1 MFLKTS
7 LFFNIKKITN
17 YIAYFQTIIIFA
29 SELRGI

>member
-1 MFLKTS
+1 MFLQTG
-7 LFFNIKKITN
+7 LLCTRKKITN